1 MKNPSNKRPDTPLT
15 AEHFHA
21 VDAATCK
28 QTIDESEIQY
38 SIDMG
43 SFTVHHGTREGTPI
57 VIAEHNK
64 QHADELSGIWYDDQQ

>member
-1 MKNPSNKRPDTPLT
+1 MSTTRPYNPLT

-28 QTIDESEIQY
+28 QTMAESHLEY

-43 SFTVHHGTREGTPI
+43 GFTLHHGTRNGAPI
-57 VIAEHNK
+57 VIAEHHNQK
-64 QHADELSGIWYDDQQ
+64 ADELSGIWFDDGQ